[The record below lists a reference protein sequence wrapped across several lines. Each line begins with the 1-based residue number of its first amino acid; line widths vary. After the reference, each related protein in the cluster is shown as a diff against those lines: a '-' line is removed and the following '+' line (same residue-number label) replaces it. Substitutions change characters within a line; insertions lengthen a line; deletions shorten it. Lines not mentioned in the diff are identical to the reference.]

1 MHIDPN
7 KLYAVMQDKYG
18 KDPIREVLG
27 VNPGSGKLIL
37 WRDSVRTI
45 ATTRHEEI
53 AHVLCG
59 AERLCPVHLS
69 SQEVADRLSK
79 VNFGRTIGALAP
91 NTAPSTPQNECAW
104 PVQGYIVQSGAGGRP
119 TVIHPTLVVAEAEA
133 LRLANANTGIAFY
146 IQPMYAGKATSK
158 ASVPKPVATLEKL

>member
-7 KLYAVMQDKYG
+7 KLYAVMKDTYSD
-18 KDPIREVLG
+18 DPIREVLG

-37 WRDSVRTI
+37 WRPSVRVMDTI
-45 ATTRHEEI
+45 RHEDI

-59 AERLCPVHLS
+59 VERLCPVHLRPE
-69 SQEVADRLSK
+69 EVADRLSK
-79 VNFGRTIGALAP
+79 VNFGRTIGA
-91 NTAPSTPQNECAW
+91 QW
-104 PVQGYIVQSGAGGRP
+104 PVQGYVVQSGAGGRP

-133 LRLANANTGIAFY
+133 MRLANANTGIAFY
-146 IQPMYAGKATSK
+146 VQPMYIGKATSK

>member
-37 WRDSVRTI
+37 WRPSVRVMDTI
-45 ATTRHEEI
+45 RHEDI
-53 AHVLCG
+53 AHVVCG
-59 AERLCPVHLS
+59 VERLVPIRLRPE
-69 SQEVADRLSK
+69 EVADRLSK
-79 VNFGRTIGALAP
+79 VDFGRTIGAQ
-91 NTAPSTPQNECAW
+91 APSTPQIETW
-104 PVQGYIVQSGAGGRP
+104 PPQGYSVQSGAGGRP
-119 TVIHPTLVVAEAEA
+119 TVLHPTLAVAEAEA
-133 LRLANANTGIAFY
+133 MRLANSNTGIAFY
-146 IQPMYAGKATSK
+146 VQPMYAGRATSK